1 MQALTLV
8 WVAPARDTS
17 CTPARPNDRKEADL
31 YTPQHLFGE
40 VGPSSDILTHEPF
53 LERARLQ
60 RELEQDG
67 PARLALGAYVVAR
80 LIGKLLTIAH
90 GEDQIEGFQWQ
101 LEAVRRHINEL
112 PANSPETA
120 HLTGVVAAVPGDGP
134 LTASLWKSLTAYAY
148 FLEHDG
154 RLEESLEILTLAF
167 RTQAPSLAPADFV
180 PYALMAGR
188 LNRLL
193 TRWDVATSCYQAAQE
208 TACSIGDLNRALRAR
223 LGRAHVFR
231 SCGNLPRARTEIE
244 QVLAEATGA
253 ALDDVLS
260 DAHQDLGNILMLQG
274 DRANALNMT
283 YKGFRLCPDP
293 VNRMKIL
300 GDLGYALN
308 ESGHFDAAR
317 VALEIVAASDASY
330 HVRINALLELMQLE
344 SAIGNRVAF
353 ERRRG
358 QARALVE
365 RMAPSTRIDYGY
377 KTAVGL
383 ARFGQITRARE
394 IGQETLSIAE
404 RHGLHE
410 WYFRIERMLRNL
422 EVAPN
427 QNREIEPPAQA
438 KATDAVLQMTSGLRE
453 YASMSAF

>member
-1 MQALTLV
+1 M
-8 WVAPARDTS
+8 
-17 CTPARPNDRKEADL
+17 

-40 VGPSSDILTHEPF
+40 VGSSSDILTHEPF

-67 PARLALGAYVVAR
+67 QARLALGAYVVAR
-80 LIGKLLTIAH
+80 LISKLPTIRP
-90 GEDQIEGFQWQ
+90 GEEDIEGFHWQ
-101 LEAVRRHINEL
+101 LEAVRRHVSEL

-120 HLTGVVAAVPGDGP
+120 HLTGVVAAVPSNGP
-134 LTASLWKSLTAYAY
+134 PTASLWKSLTAYAY

-154 RLEESLEILTLAF
+154 RLEESLEMLTLAA
-167 RTQAPSLAPADFV
+167 RAQAPFWSPADFV

-188 LNRLL
+188 INRLL
-193 TRWDVATSCYQAAQE
+193 TRWDAATRCYKAAQD
-208 TACSIGDLNRALRAR
+208 TADCIGDLNRALRAR
-223 LGRAHVFR
+223 LGQAHVFR
-231 SCGNLPRARTEIE
+231 ACGNLPRARTEIE
-244 QVLAEATGA
+244 QVLAEASGA
-253 ALDDVLS
+253 ALNDVLS
-260 DAHQDLGNILMLQG
+260 DAHQDLGNILTLQG
-274 DRANALNMT
+274 DRANALNAT
-283 YKGFRLCPDP
+283 YKAFKLCPDP
-293 VNRMKIL
+293 VNRTKIL

-317 VALEIVAASDASY
+317 VALEIVIASDASS

-358 QARALVE
+358 QARGLVE
-365 RMAPSTRIDYGY
+365 RMAPSTMTDYGY

-394 IGQETLSIAE
+394 IGQETLRIAE

-410 WYFRIERMLRNL
+410 WYFRIERMLRDL
-422 EVAPN
+422 AATPN
-427 QNREIEPPAQA
+427 QNRELDPPAQA
-438 KATDAVLQMTSGLRE
+438 ADTEAVLQMASGLRE
-453 YASMSAF
+453 YASMSAV